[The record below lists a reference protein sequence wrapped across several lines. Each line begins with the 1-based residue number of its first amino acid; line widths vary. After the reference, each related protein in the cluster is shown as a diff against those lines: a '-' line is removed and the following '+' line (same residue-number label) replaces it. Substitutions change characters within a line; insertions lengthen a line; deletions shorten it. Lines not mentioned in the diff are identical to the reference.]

1 MALVESLVPT
11 TYLEGR
17 KKGPYITR
25 IGRETADWTYTRA
38 FHDLDFEATG
48 GLTDFSDRELRDFA
62 EVVVA
67 RSKRVREQYIYFLN
81 DLGGFAPKNAAA
93 FARLVEKLSG
103 RKALVAGFR
112 RAATKSA
119 RITSFFSKSPP
130 PKGKGPAAPS
140 RGLDLPRAGPSPAAA
155 GPPPS
160 KKPRTSIA
168 SFFRKGD

>member
-1 MALVESLVPT
+1 M
-11 TYLEGR
+11 
-17 KKGPYITR
+17 
-25 IGRETADWTYTRA
+25 
-38 FHDLDFEATG
+38 
-48 GLTDFSDRELRDFA
+48 
-62 EVVVA
+62 VVA

-119 RITSFFSKSPP
+119 RITSFFSKSP
-130 PKGKGPAAPS
+130 KGKGPAAPS
-140 RGLDLPRAGPSPAAA
+140 RGLDLPRAGPSPAAG